1 MSPWMLHRLH
11 GSDAPAPPYL
21 AARDTTTSADVVNDG
36 DLQLALYVCYEL
48 HYLGWPGAADLEWD
62 TTLLSA
68 RAGLERRFEAGL
80 RADIPFVPEAAT
92 GDPADLVTAIGDAI
106 GGRSVADHVRDR
118 ATLDHVREL
127 IVHRSPYQLKEA
139 DPHTWAIPRLRGAAK
154 RHLVEI
160 QMGEY
165 GAEDETHVAHA
176 ELYASTMALLGLDP
190 TPHAYLDV
198 IPGSSLAISNLV
210 SMLGLH
216 RRHRAA
222 LLGHLAY
229 FEMTSVSAMRRYVA
243 GLERLGVPPEA
254 RRFHEVHVLADGEH
268 ERISADMLRAVVAD
282 EPALAGDVAFG
293 IGAAA
298 LVERCVADRLLSRW
312 DEGRSSLDGPLQP
325 VTP

>member
-1 MSPWMLHRLH
+1 MSSWVLDRLL
-11 GSDAPAPPYL
+11 GSDADAPSYL
-21 AARDTTTSADVVNDG
+21 AAAPAASADVLADD
-36 DLQLALYVCYEL
+36 DLQLALHLCYEL
-48 HYLGWPGAADLEWD
+48 HYLAGRTPPPIWSGTRRCSASAPGW
-62 TTLLSA
+62 
-68 RAGLERRFEAGL
+68 
-80 RADIPFVPEAAT
+80 
-92 GDPADLVTAIGDAI
+92 
-106 GGRSVADHVRDR
+106 SVASRRVCERTSPRARGRETRRPRDRDRRRNRRPLGADRVRDR

-198 IPGSSLAISNLV
+198 SPGSSLAISNLV

-216 RRHRAA
+216 RRHCAA

-243 GLERLGVPPEA
+243 GLERLGVPPAA

-282 EPALAGDVAFG
+282 EPALARDVAFG

>member
-1 MSPWMLHRLH
+1 MSSWVLDRLL
-11 GSDAPAPPYL
+11 GSDADAPSYL
-21 AARDTTTSADVVNDG
+21 AAAPAASADVLADD
-36 DLQLALYVCYEL
+36 DLQLALHLCYEL
-48 HYLGWPGAADLEWD
+48 HYLGWPDAAADLEWD
-62 TTLLSA
+62 TTLLGV
-68 RAGLERRFEAGL
+68 RAWLERRFEAGL
-80 RADIPFVPEAAT
+80 WADIPLVPDAC
-92 GDPADLVTAIGDAI
+92 DPADLVTAIGDAI

-118 ATLDHVREL
+118 ATIDHVREL

-165 GAEDETHVAHA
+165 GADDETHVPHA
-176 ELYASTMALLGLDP
+176 ELYATTMALLGLDP

-243 GLERLGVPPEA
+243 GLERLEVPPEA

-282 EPALAGDVAFG
+282 EPALARDVAFG